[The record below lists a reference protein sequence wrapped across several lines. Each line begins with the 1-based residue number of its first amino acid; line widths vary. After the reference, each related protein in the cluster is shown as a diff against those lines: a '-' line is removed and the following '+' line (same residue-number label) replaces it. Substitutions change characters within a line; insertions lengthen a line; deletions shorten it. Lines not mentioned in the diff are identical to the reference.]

1 MKKVLAIV
9 LAATMLLA
17 FALPVSANPDAT
29 VDLIADGPDSDYT
42 LIVGEVAVTHDASTI
57 TVTYTID
64 EGDWELVETHV
75 DVQTTAGA
83 IPQNGNANPKVGK
96 FAQSGEWDPLTGDQ
110 LTATYTFANPGV
122 GMVVIAAQAVIYSAT
137 EIDPDTLELGREES
151 AWANGSQ
158 FNVGKNWAMYFTYD
172 ASVS

>member
-1 MKKVLAIV
+1 MKKVLTIV
-9 LAATMLLA
+9 LAVTMLLV
-17 FALPVSANPDAT
+17 FALPVSANPDAA
-29 VDLIADGPDSDYT
+29 VDLIADGPDSGYT
-42 LIVGEVAVTHDASTI
+42 LIVGEVAVTHTASTI

-75 DVQTTAGA
+75 DIQTTAGA

-96 FAQSGEWDPLTGDQ
+96 FAQSGEWDPLAGDQ
-110 LTATYTFANPGV
+110 KTATYTFANPG
-122 GMVVIAAQAVIYSAT
+122 GTVVIAAHAEVYSAT
-137 EIDPDTLELGREES
+137 IADPDTLEPPREES

-172 ASVS
+172 ATVA